1 MIPFSGRLPV
11 VENLESLASRFFAT
25 VGIVEPAGYHA
36 IEVLLDERTQTS
48 FGGRERLRLAFSPEA
63 AHEHSDAELVTYG
76 SSFLDTVTELAT
88 ARGNTVHMYLNGLNP
103 TVGRTLEK
111 VRGQVRIPG
120 HLLEVGEEQ
129 LLLFHHALFDF
140 KVSLI
145 GEEREEFFQNVMV
158 DLHTGWTSSRIDEQ
172 SLRLCSSG
180 QPVASREMDLLLSMV
195 QAYHTAQVKLREDL
209 VPQIKTHEEDL
220 KTACQVEQKQVSE
233 HYQTMI
239 ARIEDGKTHK
249 GSDTEHLNARMRAIH
264 ADQELRLQD
273 LEKRYRLV
281 IEITL
286 TQLALVSYLKA
297 AVPLRLQQGKE
308 IRSGMAIWDSFIRQG
323 YFTEIQPAI

>member
-1 MIPFSGRLPV
+1 M
-11 VENLESLASRFFAT
+11 
-25 VGIVEPAGYHA
+25 
-36 IEVLLDERTQTS
+36 
-48 FGGRERLRLAFSPEA
+48 
-63 AHEHSDAELVTYG
+63 
-76 SSFLDTVTELAT
+76 
-88 ARGNTVHMYLNGLNP
+88 
-103 TVGRTLEK
+103 
-111 VRGQVRIPG
+111 
-120 HLLEVGEEQ
+120 
-129 LLLFHHALFDF
+129 
-140 KVSLI
+140 
-145 GEEREEFFQNVMV
+145 
-158 DLHTGWTSSRIDEQ
+158 
-172 SLRLCSSG
+172 
-180 QPVASREMDLLLSMV
+180 
-195 QAYHTAQVKLREDL
+195 
-209 VPQIKTHEEDL
+209 PQIKTHEEDL

-249 GSDTEHLNARMRAIH
+249 GFDTEHLNARMRAIH

-308 IRSGMAIWDSFIRQG
+308 IRSGMAIWDSFIRHG

>member
-1 MIPFSGRLPV
+1 M
-11 VENLESLASRFFAT
+11 
-25 VGIVEPAGYHA
+25 
-36 IEVLLDERTQTS
+36 
-48 FGGRERLRLAFSPEA
+48 
-63 AHEHSDAELVTYG
+63 
-76 SSFLDTVTELAT
+76 TELAT
-88 ARGNTVHMYLNGLNP
+88 ARGNTVHLYLNGLNP
-103 TVGRTLEK
+103 TIGRTLEK

-140 KVSLI
+140 KVALI

-158 DLHTGWTSSRIDEQ
+158 DLHTGWMSSRIDEQ
-172 SLRLCSSG
+172 SLRLCVSG
-180 QPVASREMDLLLSMV
+180 QPGATREMNLLLSMV
-195 QAYHTAQVKLREDL
+195 QSYHAAQEKLREDL
-209 VPQIKTHEEDL
+209 VPQIKLHEEEL
-220 KTACQVEQKQVSE
+220 KIACQVEQKQVSE

-239 ARIEDGKTHK
+239 ARIEDGKIHK
-249 GSDTEHLNARMRAIH
+249 GSDPEHLNARIRAIH

-273 LEKRYRLV
+273 LEKRYQLV

-308 IRSGMAIWDSFIRQG
+308 IRSGMAIWDSFTRQG
-323 YFTEIQPAI
+323 YVTEI

>member
-36 IEVLLDERTQTS
+36 IEVLLDERAQTS

-129 LLLFHHALFDF
+129 LLLFHHALFDY

-172 SLRLCSSG
+172 SLRLCVSG
-180 QPVASREMDLLLSMV
+180 QPGATREMNLLLSMV
-195 QAYHTAQVKLREDL
+195 QSYHAAQEKLREDL
-209 VPQIKTHEEDL
+209 VPQIKLHEEEL
-220 KTACQVEQKQVSE
+220 KIACQVEQKQVSE

-239 ARIEDGKTHK
+239 ARIEDGKIHK
-249 GSDTEHLNARMRAIH
+249 GSDPEHLNARIRAIH

-308 IRSGMAIWDSFIRQG
+308 IRSGMAIWDSFTRQG
-323 YFTEIQPAI
+323 YVTEI